1 MRHMQQ
7 NICSPAKDIKTFTF
21 TDSTG
26 KRTAECWCTTEQ
38 VLLQTA
44 ITSVKNTRFLKK
56 IDSLKRYYQRALFQ
70 TLVFTIVFKG

>member
-7 NICSPAKDIKTFTF
+7 NICSPAKDIKTYKF

-26 KRTAECWCTTEQ
+26 EGILECWCITEQ

-44 ITSVKNTRFLKK
+44 ITSDKNTRF
-56 IDSLKRYYQRALFQ
+56 
-70 TLVFTIVFKG
+70 